1 MALST
6 YNKFGHI
13 TVSDEAVAIIVSKAA
28 SECYGVVELVSRRF
42 SDNLAKI
49 FNKKTYGKGVRVVT
63 TDNVAHIDIFV
74 ILKLGVNV
82 EAVRESLTKA
92 VTYARQERN
101 GQRRRC
107 QSIIKDIYGGTYKRR
122 FQENAYFRR
131 QTS

>member
-49 FNKKTYGKGVRVVT
+49 FNKKTYGKGIRSLRPT
-63 TDNVAHIDIFV
+63 TSRTSIF
-74 ILKLGVNV
+74 
-82 EAVRESLTKA
+82 SS
-92 VTYARQERN
+92 Y
-101 GQRRRC
+101 
-107 QSIIKDIYGGTYKRR
+107 
-122 FQENAYFRR
+122 
-131 QTS
+131 

>member
-82 EAVRESLTKA
+82 EAVRESLTKV
-92 VTYARQERN
+92 VTYSVEKYTGMRVKNVTVNVVGVRV
-101 GQRRRC
+101 
-107 QSIIKDIYGGTYKRR
+107 
-122 FQENAYFRR
+122 
-131 QTS
+131 

>member
-49 FNKKTYGKGVRVVT
+49 FNKK
-63 TDNVAHIDIFV
+63 DI
-74 ILKLGVNV
+74 
-82 EAVRESLTKA
+82 R
-92 VTYARQERN
+92 
-101 GQRRRC
+101 QRRQGRYDR
-107 QSIIKDIYGGTYKRR
+107 QRR
-122 FQENAYFRR
+122 AHRYFRHIKTRSKRGSR
-131 QTS
+131 QGISDESGHVQC

>member
-28 SECYGVVELVSRRF
+28 SECYGVVELVS
-42 SDNLAKI
+42 NLAKI

-92 VTYARQERN
+92 VTYSAEKYTGMRVKNVTVNVVGVRV
-101 GQRRRC
+101 
-107 QSIIKDIYGGTYKRR
+107 
-122 FQENAYFRR
+122 
-131 QTS
+131 

>member
-49 FNKKTYGKGVRVVT
+49 FNKKTYGKASGLLRPT
-63 TDNVAHIDIFV
+63 TSRTSIF
-74 ILKLGVNV
+74 
-82 EAVRESLTKA
+82 SS
-92 VTYARQERN
+92 Y
-101 GQRRRC
+101 
-107 QSIIKDIYGGTYKRR
+107 
-122 FQENAYFRR
+122 
-131 QTS
+131 

>member
-28 SECYGVVELVSRRF
+28 SECYGVELVSRRF

-92 VTYARQERN
+92 VTYSVEKYTGMRVKNVTVNVVGVRV
-101 GQRRRC
+101 
-107 QSIIKDIYGGTYKRR
+107 
-122 FQENAYFRR
+122 
-131 QTS
+131 